1 MPGSTRTELGE
12 AWHTPVPG
20 VGKDPFSPVSP
31 VAIPCVVIASP
42 CVIVQVAP
50 GPRTDYPPLFTG
62 WLSFAVGS

>member
-1 MPGSTRTELGE
+1 MLGSTRTELGE

-50 GPRTDYPPLFTG
+50 GPRTD
-62 WLSFAVGS
+62 